1 MISQGKGN
9 TRPDP
14 ERQTGKSV
22 ESELGKETHNC
33 NSMKFPKPRTLSL
46 NDHDDLSTP
55 QPKLFKELVND
66 IIFPPEGSPR
76 DRYLQS
82 TIDDLKERSRKKSK
96 AIKLNQLFI
105 NRQLYFLNI
114 CLNPEEG

>member
-1 MISQGKGN
+1 MDKQAGKLISQGKGN

-22 ESELGKETHNC
+22 ETELGKETQNC
-33 NSMKFPKPRTLSL
+33 NSMKFPKPRTLSF

-76 DRYLQS
+76 DRLYHRERILETS
-82 TIDDLKERSRKKSK
+82 TLSC
-96 AIKLNQLFI
+96 N
-105 NRQLYFLNI
+105 
-114 CLNPEEG
+114 EEEEEITKPPKR